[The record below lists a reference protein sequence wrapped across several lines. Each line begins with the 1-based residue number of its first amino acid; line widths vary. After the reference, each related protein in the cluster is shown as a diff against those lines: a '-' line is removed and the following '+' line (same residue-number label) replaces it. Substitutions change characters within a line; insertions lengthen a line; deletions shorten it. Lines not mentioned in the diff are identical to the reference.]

1 MTTLRTI
8 LPACNGGAE
17 QREKPH
23 AAPPEIRRMIKDYR
37 LFHFGAPAAALPSA
51 VAAQAARMAAA
62 SFYQFTV
69 TALDEPDFTLCH
81 FSWW

>member
-1 MTTLRTI
+1 M
-8 LPACNGGAE
+8 
-17 QREKPH
+17 
-23 AAPPEIRRMIKDYR
+23 MKDYR
-37 LFHFGAPAAALPSA
+37 LFHSWAPAAALLIA